1 MTLTI
6 KERLILGSVLPREGD
21 ITTLRIVRDL
31 RAACSFSEE
40 EHARLGIVTEGQ
52 QVRWNPDV
60 PQETEVEVGPKAAAI
75 IAEALKG
82 LSDKKVLTEDFMSL
96 WDRFCPEV

>member
-40 EHARLGIVTEGQ
+40 EHARLGIVVDGVN
-52 QVRWNPDV
+52 VRWDPSA
-60 PQETEVEVGPKAAAI
+60 PQDTEVEIGPKAATI
-75 IAEALKG
+75 ITDTLKG
-82 LSDKKVLTEDFMSL
+82 LSEKKVLTEDFLSL
-96 WDRFCPEV
+96 WDRFVTD

>member
-6 KERLILGSVLPREGD
+6 KERLVLGQVLPREGD

-40 EHARLGIVTEGQ
+40 EHARLGIVNDGQ
-52 QVRWNPDV
+52 NVRWNPEV
-60 PQETEVEVGPKAAAI
+60 PQETDVEIGPKAASI
-75 IAEALKG
+75 IAETLKG

-96 WDRFCPEV
+96 WDKFCPDV